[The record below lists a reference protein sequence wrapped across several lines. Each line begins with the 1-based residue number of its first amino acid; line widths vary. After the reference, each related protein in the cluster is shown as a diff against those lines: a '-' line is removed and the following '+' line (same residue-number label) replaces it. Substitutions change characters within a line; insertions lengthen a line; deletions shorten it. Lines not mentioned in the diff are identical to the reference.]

1 MIASVKQKKASVF
14 QRFTLFVVPSLL
26 ALSTALIS
34 CSAPTTP
41 SATATKSDAKGDT
54 KTEVKGDSKGETKAA
69 GVGKT
74 KVVRLGYQSAG
85 DIVKVRG
92 ALEKR
97 LEPLGVKVEW
107 SQFAAGPQLLEA
119 LNVNKVD
126 LGSVGETPPI
136 FAQAAGTSL
145 VYVAGRKPNEGQG
158 QAVIVQQDSP
168 IKTLADLKG
177 QKVVFQKGSSA
188 HYLLVKALEEGG
200 LKYADIQPVTL
211 PPVDARE
218 AFIQGKIDAWVVW
231 DPHLAIVQ
239 DKANARVLRDSSK
252 ISTQGGF
259 YISSRAFATENP
271 EALRIIL
278 EEIDKNGEWAEAN
291 RAEVVKLVAPILKL
305 DPKILETITSRTTYR
320 LRAITPEILAEQ
332 QKIADL
338 FTEEKVI
345 PKKIDIKEAAL
356 TTEQYAAITPDS
368 LKAVASK

>member
-1 MIASVKQKKASVF
+1 MIASVKQKQDSVLK
-14 QRFTLFVVPSLL
+14 RFTLFVIPSLL
-26 ALSTALIS
+26 ALSTTLIS
-34 CSAPTTP
+34 CSAPTNP
-41 SATATKSDAKGDT
+41 SATAKS
-54 KTEVKGDSKGETKAA
+54 ESKGETKVSS
-69 GVGKT
+69 VGKT

-85 DIVKVRG
+85 DIVKVKG
-92 ALEKR
+92 VLEKR

-107 SQFAAGPQLLEA
+107 SQFAAGPQLMEA
-119 LNVNKVD
+119 LNVGKVD

-145 VYVAGRKPNEGQG
+145 IYVAGRKPSDGKG
-158 QAVIVQQDSP
+158 QAVIVQEDSP

-188 HYLLVKALEEGG
+188 HYLLLKALEEGG
-200 LKYADIQPVTL
+200 LKYSDIRAVTL

-239 DKANARVLRDSSK
+239 EKAKARVLRDASK

-259 YISSRAFATENP
+259 YISSRAFATENA
-271 EALRIIL
+271 EALKIIL

-291 RAEVVKLVAPILKL
+291 RSEVVNLVAPILKL
-305 DPKILETITSRTTYR
+305 DPKLLETVSNRTTYR

-345 PKKIDIKEAAL
+345 PKKIDVKEAAL
-356 TTEQYAAITPDS
+356 TPEQYAAITPDS
-368 LKAVASK
+368 LKVVANK